1 VKGSLGVAIASSRL
15 LAKNN
20 APQSIDTDEEN
31 RKEQENMDE
40 NNEKQFL
47 KRQTAQEESVFTKEL
62 TKLGNQAVKMSLISG
77 HGYHGGKYEILC
89 NGQIFLLTPEQ
100 AHSYLKDLV
109 KQHQR
114 K

>member
-1 VKGSLGVAIASSRL
+1 
-15 LAKNN
+15 
-20 APQSIDTDEEN
+20 
-31 RKEQENMDE
+31 MDE
-40 NNEKQFL
+40 NHEQPILN
-47 KRQTAQEESVFTKEL
+47 RQKAGQESVFTKEI
-62 TKLGNQAVKMSLISG
+62 THLGNQAVKKGLISG

-109 KQHQR
+109 KQHQ

>member
-1 VKGSLGVAIASSRL
+1 M
-15 LAKNN
+15 
-20 APQSIDTDEEN
+20 
-31 RKEQENMDE
+31 KEQQIMDE
-40 NNEKQFL
+40 NHEQQIR
-47 KRQTAQEESVFTKEL
+47 KRPKAEPESVFTNEL
-62 TKLGNQAVKMSLISG
+62 TQLGNQAVKKGLISG

-114 K
+114 